1 MRFTFVPQVLRVHL
15 SESPQ
20 LNMRLARVHILPN
33 KSSWWRWAAV
43 LLAMWLGACASP
55 DQLLRVRS
63 LGETYDAAT
72 DRHSNGSF
80 HGLERLANFAQHENL
95 NLLFVHGIGWTQRDG
110 PQGFGL
116 DWVDA
121 LASAYGVALPRP
133 DPGALCQTSGQGETL
148 PGQARPASGGLRLV
162 QAEASAHATDD
173 PLHVVRSQ
181 ELGCLDRI
189 HLPLGEGRSITVYR
203 FFWDDTMWDTYQAR
217 HLGHDDPVPI
227 ANGVKKPTPGQE
239 DIDALRTPVN
249 AYLKNQLVTYGL
261 SDAAMYL
268 GPVGAS
274 MREGVRGALCAAALG
289 LPLSHVAVSEAG
301 ALCHEPVT
309 RQQPLAVMAHSLGSR
324 IVFDALYTDLHPD
337 LAALLPAAVSNRE
350 IEVYMLAN
358 QLPLIGLGRM
368 GQPRSTA
375 RLHPTRLKLVA
386 VSELDDPLTY
396 ELVPYFEGLYA
407 QRCAPL
413 SWVAAPPSSGTLAE
427 PCADGGGQ
435 NYRQR
440 AAALAKNLDVREQL
454 VRSLGFDVVDIRVR
468 FAPPVVT
475 GLGWLAKDP
484 HRAHSDYMNSPQV
497 QQAVMCGANNGYVRR
512 VPEGCPSRSPGRS
525 LR

>member
-1 MRFTFVPQVLRVHL
+1 MLRYRAFL
-15 SESPQ
+15 FPYQ
-20 LNMRLARVHILPN
+20 AARLASL
-33 KSSWWRWAAV
+33 AV
-43 LLAMWLGACASP
+43 LLATLLCACASP

-63 LGETYDAAT
+63 LGEPYDAAT
-72 DRHSNGSF
+72 DQHSNGSF
-80 HGLERLANFAQHENL
+80 QGLERVADFERQNNL

-121 LASAYGVALPRP
+121 LARAYGVALPRP
-133 DPGALCQTSGQGETL
+133 EPGTLCQTSGQGQTL
-148 PGQARPASGGLRLV
+148 PGSARATSGGLRLV
-162 QAEASAHATDD
+162 QAAASAHVTDD
-173 PLHVVRSQ
+173 PLHVVRSH

-189 HLPLGEGRSITVYR
+189 HVPLGGGRSITVYR
-203 FFWDDTMWDTYQAR
+203 FFWDDTMWDAYQAR

-227 ANGVKKPTPGQE
+227 ANGIKKPTPGQE

-249 AYLKNQLVTYGL
+249 AHLKNQLVTYGL

-268 GPVGAS
+268 GPVGES

-289 LPLSHVAVSEAG
+289 LPLSRADVSDAD
-301 ALCHEPVT
+301 ALCHEPVK

-324 IVFDALYTDLHPD
+324 IVFDALHTDLHAD

-368 GQPRSTA
+368 GQPRSA
-375 RLHPTRLKLVA
+375 VRLHPARLKLVA

-407 QRCAPL
+407 QRCAPMP
-413 SWVAAPPSSGTLAE
+413 WVGARRSSGTLAG
-427 PCADGGGQ
+427 PCTDGGSQ
-435 NYRQR
+435 SYRQR
-440 AAALAKNLDVREQL
+440 MAALAKDPQVREQL
-454 VRSLGFDVVDIRVR
+454 VGSLGFDVVDIRVR
-468 FAPPVVT
+468 FAPPVAP
-475 GLGWLAKDP
+475 GLGWLVQDP

-497 QQAVMCGANNGYVRR
+497 QQAVMCGADAGRIR
-512 VPEGCPSRSPGRS
+512 QGADSCPTFKSELVAR
-525 LR
+525 